1 MIGRIDFSLILDY
14 PQTMTIAQTVEVP
27 VDHRLTLEIP
37 PEIPVGRA
45 LLTFT
50 PAPEPET
57 AKPGDN
63 AEERATPI
71 SDRLLG
77 IASHIGDISLDELRT
92 ERLSK
97 YLK

>member
-1 MIGRIDFSLILDY
+1 
-14 PQTMTIAQTVEVP
+14 MTIAQTVEIP

-37 PEIPVGRA
+37 PEIPPGRTI
-45 LLTFT
+45 LTFT
-50 PAPEPET
+50 PAPELPEA

-63 AEERATPI
+63 AEEQATPI

-77 IASHIGDISLDELRT
+77 IASHLGDMSLDELRT

-97 YLK
+97 KRPHPPLERL